1 MESCT
6 VRASRVTARGP
17 ALPYTRPTMVATAR
31 IATAFLGAVLGAAG
45 CGDEPEDPPTGGEV
59 WLGTGTTEYREL
71 EEDEE
76 LPLIAGPQGGHHFI
90 VHARM
95 SGLLPGD
102 PTMPGLI
109 GNPSTS
115 FTVESEDGERL
126 DLNMAPYR
134 LGYRDSEVEGAYE
147 LPSGR
152 ILQVQEERVAEMI
165 GTRVLLRVD
174 VTDVRG
180 AVASDERW
188 IVTGEELV
196 PPPGGDGGQPDGG
209 Q

>member
-1 MESCT
+1 M
-6 VRASRVTARGP
+6 
-17 ALPYTRPTMVATAR
+17 LPTAR
-31 IATAFLGAVLGAAG
+31 IATAFLVAALGAAG
-45 CGDEPEDPPTGGEV
+45 CGDEPEDPPAGGEV

-71 EEDEE
+71 EEEEE

-115 FTVESEDGERL
+115 FTAESEDGERL

-134 LGYRDSEVEGAYE
+134 LGYRDAGTEGEYE

-152 ILQVQEERVAEMI
+152 ILQVQEERVAAMI

-188 IVTGEELV
+188 IVAGEELI
-196 PPPGGDGGQPDGG
+196 PPPGADAGQPDGG
-209 Q
+209 R